1 MEYEQDG
8 SELPLKRQNNTL
20 PIYGNKETM
29 NLNSMLLTNIR
40 ASPYFKTDLFELKT
54 FHEVVDEIY
63 YKVRSLTHL
72 VHIGECFFFEL
83 TFLMRRWST
92 WNHGRRTAENSL
104 DKSECVQG

>member
-1 MEYEQDG
+1 MHCNFYYNFIRNKLMHLKMNPKKLRAYLREIRLRLLCNMEYDQDG

-40 ASPYFKTDLFELKT
+40 ASPYFKMDLFELKT

-63 YKVRSLTHL
+63 YKVR
-72 VHIGECFFFEL
+72 
-83 TFLMRRWST
+83 
-92 WNHGRRTAENSL
+92 
-104 DKSECVQG
+104 

>member
-1 MEYEQDG
+1 MRPALNFFARVERVIRLRLLLCNMEYEQDG

-63 YKVRSLTHL
+63 YKVRS
-72 VHIGECFFFEL
+72 VRIGAHSF
-83 TFLMRRWST
+83 
-92 WNHGRRTAENSL
+92 
-104 DKSECVQG
+104 